1 MTNKAEET
9 TPNTIPKSKKAI
21 VAKLQEEKTSTVTT
35 NIMLTNKT
43 YVLSS
48 NFTSN
53 TSYIIHVIARTS
65 VGYGARHDP
74 VKFTTSVDFQGKYIL
89 TILLDFYLY
98 LIIGK
103 YIHKK
108 TKRERPRREGK
119 KSKSRRKK
127 SHQKVK
133 KVLYI
138 FFWVIYPSTYDIQG
152 LDR

>member
-1 MTNKAEET
+1 MTNYVYKFIYVIFNFLFVSSADYRVEVMMMTNKVEET

-21 VAKLQEEKTSTVTT
+21 VAKLQEDKTSTMTT

-103 YIHKK
+103 YIH
-108 TKRERPRREGK
+108 TGHCRD
-119 KSKSRRKK
+119 
-127 SHQKVK
+127 
-133 KVLYI
+133 L
-138 FFWVIYPSTYDIQG
+138 
-152 LDR
+152 

>member
-1 MTNKAEET
+1 MTNYVYKFNYVIFNFLFVSSADYRVEVMMMTNKVEET

-21 VAKLQEEKTSTVTT
+21 VAKLQEDKTSTVTT

-89 TILLDFYLY
+89 TILS
-98 LIIGK
+98 LIHI
-103 YIHKK
+103 
-108 TKRERPRREGK
+108 
-119 KSKSRRKK
+119 
-127 SHQKVK
+127 
-133 KVLYI
+133 
-138 FFWVIYPSTYDIQG
+138 
-152 LDR
+152 